1 MDNIT
6 ISVKSNIS
14 MLILDNVPSDAGFIS
29 LVFDKFSDEAINIDM
44 ISQTPPR
51 GKYTSI
57 AFTFDDSELTKAL
70 GCLSH
75 IKEECPSLSSSVSSS
90 NSKITVMSEDM
101 RSGYGFA
108 SKVFS
113 AVSRASGDVRLI
125 TTSETEISI
134 LVPDLDEK
142 QCLSEITECFNKN

>member
-1 MDNIT
+1 MNNIT

-29 LVFDKFSDEAINIDM
+29 LVFDKFSDEAINVDM
-44 ISQTPPR
+44 LSQAPPR

-57 AFTFDDSELTKAL
+57 AFTFDDSELAKAFCCL
-70 GCLSH
+70 GH
-75 IKEECPSLSSSVSSS
+75 IKEESPLLSASVSSS

-101 RSGYGFA
+101 RSSHGFA
-108 SKVFS
+108 SRVFS
-113 AVSRASGDVRLI
+113 AVARASGDVRLI

-134 LVPDLDEK
+134 LIPNLDEK
-142 QCLSEITECFNKN
+142 SCLNEINDCFNN

>member
-1 MDNIT
+1 
-6 ISVKSNIS
+6 

-108 SKVFS
+108 SNKGYGS
-113 AVSRASGDVRLI
+113 AEHIEALRRLGPTPI
-125 TTSETEISI
+125 HRNSFISNF
-134 LVPDLDEK
+134 V
-142 QCLSEITECFNKN
+142 